1 MQEHVSLNRINYI
14 LVTEKILFFLPW
26 CEIVNQGV
34 TWRHVVIR
42 TLKMYKN
49 GNMRV
54 NRAAWD

>member
-26 CEIVNQGV
+26 CEFVNQGV

-42 TLKMYKN
+42 TLKSIS
-49 GNMRV
+49 V
-54 NRAAWD
+54 